1 MSDLYEKMKN
11 NTGNDLLK
19 MLVAIIVGGCIIFFA
34 FPLIIMGIV
43 GLSVLFE
50 GDTRRVNDTFISPSG
65 IYQVESIN
73 NSGGAMDQGESFLC
87 IEFEED
93 GKPYSVEGDKPSKKA
108 VEIADIHGRYAAEYE
123 VEWIS
128 DDSFTVT
135 WNDYDNEYMANV
147 VIDGRSCTVTNTQ
160 TIAK

>member
-1 MSDLYEKMKN
+1 MINCIGIMTN
-11 NTGNDLLK
+11 NNGSFIAVAKTIIGGVIFGLILL
-19 MLVAIIVGGCIIFFA
+19 IFFGP
-34 FPLIIMGIV
+34 FLFIVFSII
-43 GLSVLFE
+43 E
-50 GDTRRVNDTFISPSG
+50 GDTRRVNDTYVSPSG

-87 IEFEED
+87 LELIED
-93 GKPYSVEGDKPSKKA
+93 GEDYPVEGDKPSKKA
-108 VEIADIHGRYAAEYE
+108 VEIDDIHGRYAAEYE

-135 WNDYDNEYMANV
+135 WNDYDNEYIADV